1 MKFLNN
7 IRYSIAKKKLQQEHL
22 RLIRDRKPHSLE
34 SARYIA
40 ILYHIADEDSYK
52 KIEDLVKL
60 LNERNIKVKVAC
72 YTDQKITPHYFI
84 PRLMQDILT
93 ARDLNWYKFPVKPFV
108 RDFLSEEFDIL
119 IDFSLTEFIPLLY
132 LSANA
137 KAGIK
142 IGKFDES
149 HQDYYD
155 LMIDIP
161 GDATLEYF
169 ISQVMYYF
177 NKINTES

>member
-7 IRYSIAKKKLQQEHL
+7 IRYRIAKNKMQQEHL
-22 RLIRDRKPHSLE
+22 RLVRDRKPHSLE

-40 ILYHIADEDSYK
+40 LLYHIDNEDSYK
-52 KIEDLVKL
+52 KVEELVKL
-60 LNERNIKVKVAC
+60 LNDRNIKVKVAC
-72 YTDQKITPHYFI
+72 YSDQKIIPHYFI

-93 ARDLNWYKFPVKPFV
+93 SKDLNWYKFPVKPFV
-108 RDFLSEEFDIL
+108 KDFLTEEFDIL
-119 IDFSLTEFIPLLY
+119 IDFSLSEHIPLLY

-142 IGKFDES
+142 IGKFDEN
-149 HQDYYD
+149 HQDYFD
-155 LMIDIP
+155 LMIDLP
-161 GDATLEYF
+161 GDATLEFF

>member
-1 MKFLNN
+1 LKFLNN
-7 IRYSIAKKKLQQEHL
+7 IRYRIAKKKMHQEHL

-34 SARYIA
+34 SSRYIA
-40 ILYHIADEDSYK
+40 LLYYIADEATYK
-52 KIEDLVKL
+52 KVEEFVKL
-60 LNERNIKVKVAC
+60 LNDRNIKVKVAC
-72 YTDQKITPHYFI
+72 FTDQKIVPHYFI

-93 ARDLNWYKFPVKPFV
+93 SKDLNWYKFPVKPFV
-108 RDFLSEEFDIL
+108 KDFLNEEFDVL
-119 IDFSLTEFIPLLY
+119 IDFTLSEHIPLLY

-149 HQDYYD
+149 HQDYFD
-155 LMIDIP
+155 LMIDIQE
-161 GDATLEYF
+161 DATLEYF
-169 ISQVMYYF
+169 ITQVMFYF